1 MAANTPRSSQTTPAG
16 RAMPDSTTA
25 VSARSNQLS
34 RHPVYNKTGADLF
47 VFIQPTLFCVH
58 FYHFQ
63 DHARKF
69 FFDGTADVT
78 PAQLANLTNRW
89 NTEDSAYIPE
99 RLTAED
105 FENFLWVFYNPTIGV
120 FEASV
125 DKWVCILKL
134 AWRWGGSGIVQLAVD
149 KIKEKEDTL
158 PLVELFLKVRDAART
173 HAYSVRLF
181 ARLAMR
187 DTRPTPEEKKLLG
200 DSTTIMLYELRDI
213 LRSSDDARSSSPLV
227 GTEDAAAEAASA
239 YLNGL
244 RRSSGD
250 TPAAPSSPSN
260 PAQPVQ
266 AASSAAR
273 APNGRN
279 RRG

>member
-47 VFIQPTLFCVH
+47 VF
-58 FYHFQ
+58 

-250 TPAAPSSPSN
+250 TPAPPSPSN

-266 AASSAAR
+266 ATPSVAR
-273 APNGRN
+273 GPNGRN